1 MQASSLTPAYRSTSA
16 ILTAHGS
23 AAPTRIPMGCCASTC
38 PKAPTSACTAPRRLQ
53 PWQPPSTPVP
63 ERRLHGKHLPR
74 HLISCFGRP
83 TNIMLRRPLESAKP
97 AAAVGRDRIG
107 RAEFVSRYL
116 QVGYG
121 GTADAARDVA
131 D

>member
-23 AAPTRIPMGCCASTC
+23 AAPTRIQMGCCASTF

-83 TNIMLRRPLESAKP
+83 TNIMLRRPLESALSP
-97 AAAVGRDRIG
+97 GQGLSNQDNPVMAHDS
-107 RAEFVSRYL
+107 E
-116 QVGYG
+116 
-121 GTADAARDVA
+121 
-131 D
+131 